1 MIIYRM
7 NNIDNGTTNSG
18 NIAEKIEQIKS
29 IILKLNMDLKQDLT
43 TKKERSEISKDI
55 QRIQI
60 RLNNYQNKYDRYNES
75 ACVCIS

>member
-7 NNIDNGTTNSG
+7 NNIDNGKTNSG

-29 IILKLNMDLKQDLT
+29 IILKLNMDLQQDLT
-43 TKKERSEISKDI
+43 TQKERSDISKDI

>member
-7 NNIDNGTTNSG
+7 NNIDNGTTKSG

-29 IILKLNMDLKQDLT
+29 IILKLNMDLQQDLT
-43 TKKERSEISKDI
+43 TQKERSDISKDI
-55 QRIQI
+55 HRIQI
-60 RLNNYQNKYDRYNES
+60 RLDNYQNKYDRYNES

>member
-1 MIIYRM
+1 M
-7 NNIDNGTTNSG
+7 NNIDNGTTNFG
-18 NIAEKIEQIKS
+18 NIAEKIEQIKQ

>member
-29 IILKLNMDLKQDLT
+29 IILKLNMDLQQDLT